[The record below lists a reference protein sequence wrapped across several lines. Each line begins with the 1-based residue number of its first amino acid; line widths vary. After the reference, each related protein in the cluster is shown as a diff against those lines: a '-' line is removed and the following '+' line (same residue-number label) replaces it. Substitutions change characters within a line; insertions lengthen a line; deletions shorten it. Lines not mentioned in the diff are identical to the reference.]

1 MEAAHFIPLGES
13 SSAESN
19 SHKSLL
25 SAMLDPAFYPHGP
38 FEVTRRQTHISDLF
52 FAGELVYKIKRSV
65 RYSFVDYS
73 TLARRKYFLEEE
85 LRLNRRLAP
94 SVYLGI
100 LPISHDEHGWQLG
113 SDAQPVEYVLV
124 MRRLPEK
131 RMLDYLLERGQV
143 TPRMMAALAEILIP
157 FHHEAARGRRKHAY
171 GHPSS
176 AQKIWEE
183 NLADLAP
190 FVGRT
195 IDAESLAAIRAFGGR
210 FLDEH
215 ADLMLRRAREGRIRE
230 LHGDL
235 HCEHVCFA
243 PEGIQIFDCVEFS
256 PKLRCIDPASEVAFL
271 LMDLEA
277 RGAKELGR
285 EFLRRYLE
293 LAEDSELPKLLPFYQ
308 CYRALVRGKVF
319 SLISES
325 EAGAAARYFDLAY
338 SATWQDA
345 KPFMV
350 MICGLTGSGKSSLAR
365 ALGRRLGAP
374 VINSDVVRK
383 GIAGTSNR
391 RNQVSYA
398 EGIYSASMTGRAY
411 RKMTEEAERHL
422 AAGEGV
428 ILDATFQKAAQRS
441 AVFEAAAR
449 RGALVAIIH
458 CHSREGLIR
467 ERLARRAE
475 AGNDIS
481 DGAWPVYL
489 KQKDLF
495 EPFAESSNY
504 FALDTEPPVADLC
517 GKAEQFLRAAFSNR
531 RRQSDSYPIQQPASN
546 LVSASR

>member
-13 SSAESN
+13 SSAGSN
-19 SHKSLL
+19 SHQSLL
-25 SAMLDPAFYPHGP
+25 SAMLDPAFYPDGP
-38 FEVTRRQTHISDLF
+38 SEVTHRETHISHLF
-52 FAGELVYKIKRSV
+52 FAGELVYKIKKSV

-73 TLARRKYFLEEE
+73 TLARRKFFLQEE

-94 SVYLGI
+94 SVYLAI
-100 LPISHDEHGWQLG
+100 LPISHDDYGWQLG
-113 SDAQPVEYVLV
+113 SDAHPAEYVLV

-143 TPRMMAALAEILIP
+143 TPQMMAALAEILVP
-157 FHHEAARGRRKHAY
+157 FHHEAARGQRKHAY

-210 FLDEH
+210 FLDEN
-215 ADLMLRRAREGRIRE
+215 AELMCRRAAEGRIRE

-235 HCEHVCFA
+235 HCEHICFA

-256 PKLRCIDPASEVAFL
+256 PQLRRCDVASEVAFL

-277 RGAKELGR
+277 RGAKEQGR
-285 EFLRRYLE
+285 QFLERYLE
-293 LAEDSELPKLLPFYQ
+293 LTEDSELPKLLPFYQ
-308 CYRALVRGKVF
+308 CYRALVRGKVY
-319 SLISES
+319 SLISQDTV
-325 EAGAAARYFDLAY
+325 GAASRYFDLAY
-338 SATWQDA
+338 SYTWRQS
-345 KPFMV
+345 KPFV
-350 MICGLTGSGKSSLAR
+350 IMISGLTGSGKSTLAR
-365 ALGRRLGAP
+365 ALSRRLGVP

-428 ILDATFQKAAQRS
+428 ILDATFQKASQRS
-441 AVFEAAAR
+441 AVFEAAER
-449 RGALVAIIH
+449 RGAPVAIIH

-517 GKAEQFLRAAFSNR
+517 GKAEQFLRAAFPSHCETADSYR
-531 RRQSDSYPIQQPASN
+531 IQPSDSN
-546 LVSASR
+546 LLSASR